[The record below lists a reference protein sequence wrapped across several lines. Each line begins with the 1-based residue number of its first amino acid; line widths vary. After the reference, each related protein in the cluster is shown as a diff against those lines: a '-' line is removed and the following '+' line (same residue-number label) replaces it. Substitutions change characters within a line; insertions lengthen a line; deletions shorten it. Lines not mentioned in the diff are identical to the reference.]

1 MMPSRNTHV
10 RYDAVPYGEV
20 SDLRTSGQTPASA
33 IVRHEAA
40 FDALQRAD
48 SDEIVAAAPTGMATG
63 VHLASMPLTIIR
75 LEAVPNAV
83 LSGIDR
89 EGRPISEYK
98 LLVFGQVPD
107 RENHSLRQF
116 A

>member
-1 MMPSRNTHV
+1 MHSRNSHI

-20 SDLRTSGQTPASA
+20 SDLRTSGQTPSFS
-33 IVRHEAA
+33 IIRHEAA
-40 FDALQRAD
+40 FDALQRTD
-48 SDEIVAAAPTGMATG
+48 SDEIVAAAPSGMATG
-63 VHLASMPLTIIR
+63 VHLASMPLTVIR
-75 LEAVPNAV
+75 LEAIPDAV
-83 LSGIDR
+83 LCGIDR